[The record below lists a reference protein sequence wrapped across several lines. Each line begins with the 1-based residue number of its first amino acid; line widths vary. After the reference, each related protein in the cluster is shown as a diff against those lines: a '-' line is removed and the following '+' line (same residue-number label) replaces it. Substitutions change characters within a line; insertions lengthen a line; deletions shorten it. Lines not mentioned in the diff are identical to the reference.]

1 MLAAAIFAV
10 GGLAHFYNG
19 FGIAALGERDPGSGS
34 LLLDANLIGPICVI
48 RLGKA
53 VFEPVQLLDRILGT
67 RRIAAASGADRTAE
81 PGDRLGLR
89 ERRPGYRQRRSFRP
103 GGPLKRVADGNR
115 RKRRVSAIAEVR
127 RKIG

>member
-10 GGLAHFYNG
+10 SGLAHSYNG
-19 FGIAALGERDPGSGS
+19 LGIAALGERNPGPGN
-34 LLLDANLIGPICVI
+34 LLLNAHLIGPICVI

-53 VFEPVQLLDRILGT
+53 VLEPAELLDRVLGV

-89 ERRPGYRQRRSFRP
+89 EGRPGYRQRRSFLP
-103 GGPLKRVADGNR
+103 GGPLQRVADRNR
-115 RKRRVSAIAEVR
+115 RKRCMPAVTEV
-127 RKIG
+127 